1 MIRCDLTRE
10 TLRLT
15 RQYDTVVHAAG
26 TADRSL
32 AMELNHGGTTRLCSA
47 LEKTPP
53 RHMVY
58 ISSVAVY
65 GAREGTLL
73 DEDTPLRPTTAYG
86 KSKAEA
92 EKYLAGWC
100 AGHDVT
106 LSILRPALI
115 IGTGMNGNAAA
126 MARGIDNG
134 YYFHIKGNEAR
145 RSVIHAA
152 DVALAARLIA
162 PAGGIYNL
170 ADDRHPRVHD
180 LAEAIA
186 HRLGDKRIFTLPGR
200 VFSIAAR
207 IGDTIGAIPFSTDR
221 LRHLTETLTF
231 SNEAIKSVIPFEP
244 RDVTDYLLHHDY
256 GQETL

>member
-1 MIRCDLTRE
+1 MISCDLTRE
-10 TLRLT
+10 TPRLT

-26 TADRSL
+26 TTDPSL
-32 AMELNHGGTTRLCSA
+32 AMELNHGGTMRLCSA
-47 LEKTPP
+47 LEKAPP

-65 GAREGTLL
+65 GADEGTLL
-73 DEDTPLRPTTAYG
+73 DERTPLHPTTPYG
-86 KSKAEA
+86 RSKAEA
-92 EKYLAGWC
+92 EKFLDEWC
-100 AGHDVT
+100 AAHGVT

-162 PAGGIYNL
+162 PVGGIYNL
-170 ADDRHPRVHD
+170 ADDRQPSVHD

-186 HRLGDKRIFTLPGR
+186 HRLGDKRIFTLPR
-200 VFSIAAR
+200 RAFSIMAR
-207 IGDTIGAIPFSTDR
+207 IGDVIRPLPFSSDK
-221 LRHLTETLTF
+221 LRHLMQTLTF
-231 SNEAIKSVIPFEP
+231 SNEAIRTAIPFEP